1 MATSNKDEVYEAIV
15 EAFEAPIE
23 EPVVDEPVKP
33 VSTLSLP
40 EWKEAVAGL
49 EKAGL
54 LEKGADYV
62 TVRNALTGF
71 QVSVG
76 IRGMAE
82 GYPNEATLEALK
94 GA

>member
-1 MATSNKDEVYEAIV
+1 MASKEEEFEILVDEDTFTEVV
-15 EAFEAPIE
+15 EVVEEAP
-23 EPVVDEPVKP
+23 VKA

-62 TVRNALTGF
+62 TVRNALTAF
-71 QVSVG
+71 QIGVG